1 MQTYSKNY
9 AAVLIAVLGFA
20 YTNTPTKAE
29 FVKSDNILNVNWL
42 DLEVDV
48 GLIPPQTEFSAYEI
62 VETGGDNLPIIYV
75 LFSDFKGKR
84 GVLGAFRCD
93 KEFSVQKS
101 QTNGFYDIRCIK
113 ENVFGQQ
120 TVTHLKRAKTG
131 LYEEHF

>member
-1 MQTYSKNY
+1 MQTNNKNY
-9 AAVLIAVLGFA
+9 AAVLIMSLGVLC
-20 YTNTPTKAE
+20 TNMPAKAE
-29 FVKSDNILNVNWL
+29 FVKSDSILNVNWL

-48 GLIPPQTEFSAYEI
+48 GLTPPQTEFSAYQI
-62 VETGGDNLPIIYV
+62 VETGGDNLPVIYV

-93 KEFSVQKS
+93 KEFSVQKT